1 MSDES
6 GDKAMSSKETEE
18 IDAITITADD
28 AGNQVKKVKKKRKSK
43 PFGWRDKKKKK
54 NVNNGEKKE
63 RVKNYRKDN
72 SDEEQIPHGGSY
84 AHPDMKEISLLTK
97 VPDMEDTLVESD
109 VNSETSS
116 QGKFPKRK
124 VAILLGFKG
133 SNYSGMAM
141 NIGMRTIQAEL
152 EQAMYRAGCISKS
165 NYGFPSKYSWSN
177 SARTDKGVH
186 SCAQVCSGK
195 VLMIDEDWDVVRTE
209 INNFLPSDIRVLD
222 IVKTN
227 RKFVART
234 YRDKVRYMYLLPS
247 FILRDRNELR
257 DIFTKQGCPDNGRFA
272 RDPLSETELA
282 AIRPQLL
289 NYRIN
294 KNQME
299 LLRIALRSMEGTRY
313 FRKCIPS
320 PMIRKSKI
328 SNKSSNTF
336 TDNYTNG
343 KSWTDKAAQRYII
356 RFEALE
362 PVIDE
367 NGVEWIPT
375 QITGQSFL
383 LHQIRKMVCMAS
395 EVARGAA
402 NLSVIED
409 SFSQRKMQT
418 SIAPAQGLFLDMS
431 FFEQY
436 NNDKRHNVESPILWH
451 EIEDTSNTAA
461 QGIQKFKEMTLMKHI
476 MKEEYNEGNFI
487 KYIFVQEFKFDA
499 DEAYAPLITNDTS

>member
-313 FRKCIPS
+313 FH
-320 PMIRKSKI
+320 
-328 SNKSSNTF
+328 
-336 TDNYTNG
+336 NYTNG